1 MADMSAYAEFLNDKL
16 NQGFSDPYS
25 EFIKLLAS
33 RKLREGIV
41 GGDFAGVPRAI
52 VNPSIPSGNRVMD
65 PRQAAAI
72 LMHEGGR

>member
-1 MADMSAYAEFLNDKL
+1 MADLSAYAEFLNDKL
-16 NQGFSDPYS
+16 NQGFSDPYT
-25 EFIKLLAS
+25 EFIKMLAA
-33 RKLREGIV
+33 RRAKEGIS
-41 GGDFAGVPRAI
+41 GGDFAGVPRSI